1 MHEKHIQFNSRYHQ
15 LIHELRFVLYQMLYS
30 NLALKE
36 TRVVKKSCG
45 FKNACFFL
53 AILNRIKRKWR
64 FHNCG
69 NTTRGNYSALLQFI
83 KKEVRSD
90 PKRRE
95 LFFVRTKNK

>member
-45 FKNACFFL
+45 FKNACFFFSNTQQNKKKVEISQL
-53 AILNRIKRKWR
+53 WQHNPRQLQCTTPIYQKRSEIR
-64 FHNCG
+64 P
-69 NTTRGNYSALLQFI
+69 
-83 KKEVRSD
+83 KKA
-90 PKRRE
+90 
-95 LFFVRTKNK
+95 